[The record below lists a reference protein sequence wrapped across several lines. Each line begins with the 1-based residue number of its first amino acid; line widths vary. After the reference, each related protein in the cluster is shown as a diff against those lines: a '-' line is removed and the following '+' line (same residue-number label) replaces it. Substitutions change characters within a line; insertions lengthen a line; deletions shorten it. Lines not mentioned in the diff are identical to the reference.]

1 MAKKHYDNK
10 RDLIREMRQT
20 QKRSETAIA
29 ATYTAYMLMA
39 LYTLHED
46 FGFGQKRANKF
57 YESMYKRIEE
67 YGDGELSVPEMQK
80 TIFNKLGMIV
90 EGPDVR

>member
-46 FGFGQKRANKF
+46 FGFGKKRATKF
-57 YESMYKRIEE
+57 YESIYKRIEE
-67 YGDGELSVPEMQK
+67 YGDGKLSVAEMQK
-80 TIFNKLGMIV
+80 TIFDKLDMIV